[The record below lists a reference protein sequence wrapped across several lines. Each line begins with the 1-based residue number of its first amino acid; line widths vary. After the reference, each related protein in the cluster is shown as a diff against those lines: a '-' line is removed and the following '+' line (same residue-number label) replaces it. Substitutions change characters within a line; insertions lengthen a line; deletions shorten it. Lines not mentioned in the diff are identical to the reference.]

1 VQENP
6 AAGAVNGDEEIASE
20 DFVRHL
26 G

>member
-6 AAGAVNGDEEIASE
+6 TAGAVNGDEEIASGG
-20 DFVRHL
+20 FVRHL